1 MRVSA
6 FLDVFGFIAVL
17 LRAAVL
23 VWGSLAIGGVFFWLL
38 VARGAPLA
46 NSARRLLVF
55 SAFALAATECLAVAA
70 DSAIL
75 GSTAGLDLSAIAGA
89 NFFLWGTLGAAAA
102 VVLGTLVSR
111 ATNSAGRA
119 IPCALVLLAAEVCTS
134 HAAARVDNQLI
145 LIILT
150 AIHQCATGAWIGGL
164 PYLLLTLRDPQQA
177 DVTLQVARRFSRLSM
192 VSVGLL
198 FGAGIGLSIFYIGS
212 PAAIYGTNYGLMV
225 IAKVFLFGVVLSLGA
240 MNFQVI
246 KTLKRGDTSW
256 ILRLRR
262 IGEAEIGIGITV
274 VLAAASLTSQPPGA
288 DLRADRVSLATIAD
302 RMQPKVPLMQ
312 TPPLSSLS
320 PSTRDEWKKAHPPGT
335 SAYQA
340 YIPGQFYEP
349 SSPGDIAWS
358 EYNHHWAGLVIL
370 VVGVLA
376 VMARFRRF
384 SWAKHWPLA
393 FSGLA
398 VFLLLRA
405 DPENWPLGPDGFWE
419 SFTAADVT
427 QHRIFVLLILIFA
440 VFEWGVQTG
449 RLKSSK
455 AALVFPGVCALG
467 GALLLTHTHAI
478 ANVKE
483 EVLAEMS
490 HLPLALFAV
499 IAGWARWLELRYP
512 RPKNRFAAPV
522 WPVCFALIG
531 IVLLLYREA

>member
-225 IAKVFLFGVVLSLGA
+225 IAKVFLFAVVLSLGA

-246 KTLKRGDTSW
+246 RTLKTGDTSW
-256 ILRLRR
+256 LLRLRR

-288 DLRADRVSLATIAD
+288 DLTADRVPLATIAD
-302 RMQPKVPLMQ
+302 RMRPEVPLMQ

-320 PSTRDEWKKAHPPGT
+320 PSTRDVWKQAHPP
-335 SAYQA
+335 
-340 YIPGQFYEP
+340 
-349 SSPGDIAWS
+349 
-358 EYNHHWAGLVIL
+358 
-370 VVGVLA
+370 
-376 VMARFRRF
+376 
-384 SWAKHWPLA
+384 
-393 FSGLA
+393 
-398 VFLLLRA
+398 
-405 DPENWPLGPDGFWE
+405 
-419 SFTAADVT
+419 
-427 QHRIFVLLILIFA
+427 
-440 VFEWGVQTG
+440 
-449 RLKSSK
+449 
-455 AALVFPGVCALG
+455 
-467 GALLLTHTHAI
+467 
-478 ANVKE
+478 
-483 EVLAEMS
+483 
-490 HLPLALFAV
+490 
-499 IAGWARWLELRYP
+499 
-512 RPKNRFAAPV
+512 
-522 WPVCFALIG
+522 
-531 IVLLLYREA
+531 